1 MQSIALS
8 MTSTRFEATSQTKR
22 NSATNGDAASA
33 LLSKNIGNGGTVS
46 GNSAYMSLDT
56 EGLKKG
62 LSKLRSYLDEGSY
75 RSNGTSLQNFQ
86 IKIRSMSLEVFTEQS
101 GINSRYK
108 ESVSFSYTEIEISIN
123 DSSETGEASEYDSV
137 FGKDGYWSAEKT
149 SERLFDFVKS
159 ISGGNPER
167 LEQAREGAIKGYK
180 SVEKNIGS
188 MPQVCVDTLDML
200 MQKIDGYKESLVA
213 QQPIDMT
220 A

>member
-108 ESVSFSYTEIEISIN
+108 ESVSFSYTEIEISRRVKQVN
-123 DSSETGEASEYDSV
+123 MTVFSV
-137 FGKDGYWSAEKT
+137 RTDIGVLKKLLSDFLTLLSLYQVVILKD
-149 SERLFDFVKS
+149 
-159 ISGGNPER
+159 
-167 LEQAREGAIKGYK
+167 
-180 SVEKNIGS
+180 
-188 MPQVCVDTLDML
+188 
-200 MQKIDGYKESLVA
+200 
-213 QQPIDMT
+213 
-220 A
+220 